1 IYRYGYAMPFCNV
14 AGAVRTILFG
24 TKNELAL
31 HFSILIAWSAVSII
45 SLPTFQW
52 YRRRIL
58 HKSIED

>member
-1 IYRYGYAMPFCNV
+1 YRYGYAMPFYNV

-24 TKNELAL
+24 TKNELGL
-31 HFSILIAWSAVSII
+31 HFGILIAWSAVSII

-58 HKSIED
+58 RKSNED